1 MGILWIQEQEDN
13 YLVDD
18 FIQPDS
24 QRISPTAKALLQ
36 RLKGILLR
44 KKPVPGYILSNLWIV
59 GYI

>member
-1 MGILWIQEQEDN
+1 MSIHRIQEQQDN
-13 YLVDD
+13 HLVDD
-18 FIQPDS
+18 FVLRDS
-24 QRISPTAKALLQ
+24 QGISPTAKALLQ